1 MDTPRPI
8 EPTTDVDALAEAA
21 RHGPVTVHGAAG
33 PAFVAVAP
41 EAYARLAET
50 ERERFDK
57 AGGAL
62 LAVLA
67 DVHAR
72 ITAERTPEEIAREVA
87 AIERELHDED

>member
-8 EPTTDVDALAEAA
+8 ETTTDVDALAEAA

-50 ERERFDK
+50 ERRRARDWDDLERAFGRVQERF
-57 AGGAL
+57 A
-62 LAVLA
+62 A
-67 DVHAR
+67 DL
-72 ITAERTPEEIAREVA
+72 TPDEIARL
-87 AIERELHDED
+87 EREIVNED